1 MSKLLLTAS
10 AIALLS
16 LHGAPSWAATVTLTN
31 TYALGSALSA
41 GNSNFAPQ
49 GMGYD
54 GSANELLFIQQSS
67 NAIVRTDLTGQVLG
81 TRTIGSIPT
90 SPSGSDPTA
99 NHTVSVAADAGR
111 YYFSDY
117 TCNEGCRDLYSIG
130 KTSGAA
136 TALSNETA
144 ASGGYPIDV
153 RNGLLYRTNVSTGYY
168 GFEMLHQIRVSSL
181 ATPDSTTRTLTL
193 AGAAGIA
200 DFAVDTDHD
209 AIWVLDYT
217 ASASIRRYDLTTGAL
232 QESYALG
239 LDGLGA
245 GMTYANG
252 NLYYYD
258 WRSGSGSTLRT
269 YAISGLASVNTG
281 NVPEPGSLAL
291 MLGAL
296 GALALTRRRAAR

>member
-1 MSKLLLTAS
+1 MSKPLLTAS

-16 LHGAPSWAATVTLTN
+16 LHGAPTWAATVTLTN
-31 TYALGSALSA
+31 TYALGNALSA
-41 GNSNFAPQ
+41 SSSNFHPQ

-54 GSANELLFIQQSS
+54 SNANELLFIQQSN

-81 TRTIGSIPT
+81 TRTIGTIPT
-90 SPSGSDPTA
+90 LATSSDPTA
-99 NHTVSVAADAGR
+99 NHTVSVAADAGH
-111 YYFSDY
+111 YYFTDY
-117 TCNEGCRDLYSIG
+117 TRNTSGRDLYSID
-130 KTSGAA
+130 KTAGAA
-136 TALSNETA
+136 VALSNEVA
-144 ASGGYPIDV
+144 AYGGYPIDV
-153 RNGLLYRTNVSTGYY
+153 RNGLLYRTNVTTGYSNSN
-168 GFEMLHQIRVSSL
+168 LNQIRVSSI
-181 ATPDSTTRTLTL
+181 AAPDSITNTLTL
-193 AGAAGIA
+193 TGGLGIA
-200 DFAVDTDHD
+200 DFAVDTDHA

-239 LDGLGA
+239 LDGIDA

-269 YAISGLASVNTG
+269 YAISGLANLNAGT
-281 NVPEPGSLAL
+281 VPEPGSLAL